1 MDGAVQLETGDLEGQ
16 PQTLPPNTDGW
27 LIYYKTDVKV
37 KDAAKSYTF
46 SLIDDKGVSSDP
58 KTVYTAKV
66 KAKDV
71 KLYSIVD
78 SEITN
83 PGSEN
88 MPNSINTSG
97 ASDITLKAK
106 TETAGAK
113 ITGKVEKKDGGSWPL
128 VTNINSNNQNNV
140 DIKLTAPEPD
150 KEILYRIAVTAG
162 GDGFVSSAEKT
173 FYVKVTKTQTITI
186 TGGENAWKKLKK
198 EAEGPN
204 GPGTIIIEGEI
215 TATNAADN
223 SGEITITRDLTIK
236 GKAVTGTDTL
246 NANSNHTSTT
256 PADAPAQKHRIFTV
270 QDGATLT
277 LENLTLKNGQ
287 AESGNGGGAIYAEGA
302 LTMKKCKVTG
312 NIAYAGNGGGIYAGG
327 ALTMTECEV
336 TYNTVDS
343 TSLGGGGVYIYKPG
357 KSISRTM
364 ENCTVSYNTAK
375 QGNGGGIYTADKLT
389 MTDCIIKNNTAN
401 SSSQSNTGHGGGV
414 YTTDILTMTKC
425 NLEENVVVG
434 NGNGGGISINKVIGN
449 VELKMTDCTL
459 TGNKTAH
466 GSGGGISVVSSDL
479 EMTNCTLT
487 DNDGGNNGSGGG
499 VYVGKDGKFTMKGS
513 SRITPSTGA
522 DKNKKGKNDVFLTK
536 DKKIK
541 LIGTLTGTSP
551 VARITVE
558 HTQYEEGKQV
568 LDGTPE
574 LLNSEHGKFTVT
586 PKSGGGWKVNNQ
598 GKLEMKPGGGSSGKT
613 INGADADA
621 WKQLKKAVAS
631 AAEDSTI
638 TIIGE
643 ITAKNGSDTE
653 NRGQIE
659 IKKNITIER
668 AASATSAMLNA
679 NRVDLV
685 ANAHRIFVVKNGAK
699 LTLKGLTLKGGIAPS
714 GAHGG
719 AILVPDGGGAELSD
733 CTIEDCETGN
743 GGSGGGISISGTANL
758 TGCAIKS
765 CTAVQ
770 NGGGIYTQ
778 GTLTMDNCTLTG
790 NKAKANGGGG
800 VFVGSNAKKF
810 TMKGSSC
817 ITPSTAPDKG
827 KNDVFLAGG
836 RMITIEDVLNPAD
849 GIAARITV
857 GTTDYNPGTKVLD
870 GSKVSTEHDKFTV
883 TRGGSPLSNWKV
895 NNQGKLE
902 KN

>member
-83 PGSEN
+83 PGTEN
-88 MPNSINTSG
+88 TPTTINTSG

-113 ITGKVEKKDGGSWPL
+113 ITGKVEKKDGGNWPL

-186 TGGENAWKKLKK
+186 TDGENAWKKLKK

-466 GSGGGISVVSSDL
+466 GSGGGISVVNSDL

-499 VYVGKDGKFTMKGS
+499 VYVGKDGKFTMKGF

-568 LDGTPE
+568 LDGTSE
-574 LLNSEHGKFTVT
+574 LLNSEHSKFTVT
-586 PKSGGGWKVNNQ
+586 PKESSPKDWEVDNN
-598 GKLEMKPGGGSSGKT
+598 GKLKIKQGGGSSGKT

-631 AAEDSTI
+631 AAADSTI

-643 ITAKNGSDTE
+643 IK
-653 NRGQIE
+653 
-659 IKKNITIER
+659 
-668 AASATSAMLNA
+668 ATSAGTGDNANWGEITISKNLTIQGKAGANKDILNA
-679 NRVDLV
+679 DSSTTGKI
-685 ANAHRIFVVKNGAK
+685 HRIFTVQSGAT
-699 LTLKGLTLKGGIAPS
+699 LTLKNLKLKNGKTPS

-719 AILVPDGGGAELSD
+719 AILVPDGCGAELSD
-733 CTIEDCETGN
+733 CTIEDCEAGN
-743 GGSGGGISISGTANL
+743 GGSGGVLAFLAPQTLPAAPLKAAQRCKTAAAFTHKVPSL
-758 TGCAIKS
+758 WITAPLPAIKQNP
-765 CTAVQ
+765 TA
-770 NGGGIYTQ
+770 
-778 GTLTMDNCTLTG
+778 
-790 NKAKANGGGG
+790 
-800 VFVGSNAKKF
+800 
-810 TMKGSSC
+810 
-817 ITPSTAPDKG
+817 
-827 KNDVFLAGG
+827 
-836 RMITIEDVLNPAD
+836 
-849 GIAARITV
+849 AAV
-857 GTTDYNPGTKVLD
+857 CL
-870 GSKVSTEHDKFTV
+870 
-883 TRGGSPLSNWKV
+883 
-895 NNQGKLE
+895 
-902 KN
+902 